1 MADDFRGRVCILT
14 GATGGIGA
22 ALAKALAADGLRLAL
37 VARRAAELEA
47 LAAELVAAGGEAR
60 AFPTDL
66 LDPAATAA
74 MVEAVRAELGPVA
87 VLVNNAGVE
96 TFQHFHE
103 ADTGGIGRAVALN
116 VTAPLVL
123 TRLVLPDMLSAHGVV
138 VNLASTA
145 GLFGTPNGA
154 VYSATKA
161 AVIAANRSLRMEYAG
176 RPVRFTAVSPGFVH
190 GAGMHEVHKQEVGA
204 APAALGGTTVAA
216 VVRAVQSAI
225 RKDRAEIIVNS
236 SPLRPLIAV
245 ANLLPGF
252 GVAATGKLAGGY
264 MRAIADAR
272 RGDG

>member
-1 MADDFRGRVCILT
+1 MGDQRDGRVCILT
-14 GATGGIGA
+14 GASGGIGA
-22 ALAKALAADGLRLAL
+22 ALARALSADGLRLAL
-37 VARRAAELEA
+37 VARRAGPLGA
-47 LAAELVAAGGEAR
+47 LAAELTAAGGEAH
-60 AFPTDL
+60 AYPADL
-66 LDPAATAA
+66 LDPAATGA
-74 MVEAVRAELGPVA
+74 MVARVRAELGPVR
-87 VLVNNAGVE
+87 VLINNAGVE

-103 ADTGGIGRAVALN
+103 AEPDGIGRAVAVN

-123 TRLVLPDMLSAHGVV
+123 TRLVLPDMLASDGVV

-145 GLFGTPNGA
+145 GLFGTPNGV

-216 VVRAVQSAI
+216 VVAAVREAL
-225 RKDRAEIIVNS
+225 RRDRAEIIVNS
-236 SPLRPLIAV
+236 SPLRPLIAL
-245 ANLLPGF
+245 ATLLPGL
-252 GVAATGKLAGGY
+252 GVAATGRLAGGY

-272 RGDG
+272 RGGG

>member
-1 MADDFRGRVCILT
+1 M
-14 GATGGIGA
+14 
-22 ALAKALAADGLRLAL
+22 
-37 VARRAAELEA
+37 ARRAAELEA
-47 LAAELVAAGGEAR
+47 LAAELQAAGGEAR
-60 AFPTDL
+60 AYPTDL

-74 MVEAVRAELGPVA
+74 MVARVQADLGPVA

-103 ADTGGIGRAVALN
+103 ADTPGIERAVALN

-123 TRLVLPDMLSAHGVV
+123 TRLVLPDMLARDGVV
-138 VNLASTA
+138 VSLASTA
-145 GLFGTPNGA
+145 GLFGTPHGA

-216 VVRAVQSAI
+216 VVEAVQSAL
-225 RKDRAEIIVNS
+225 RKDRAEVIVNS
-236 SPLRPLIAV
+236 SPLRPLIAL
-245 ANLLPGF
+245 ANLLPGV

-272 RGDG
+272 QDG